1 MDKKKLRGYIF
12 ILAVCVLASVFLPKL
27 LDAAAD
33 RVVDGIDEETE
44 VSTEGYGTGMSGML
58 GGDADRETESQTESD
73 GVAADLNTDKKE
85 NAEQSQT
92 ESSETDDSEMAS
104 SGATSSGIVQTPY
117 EQMKADGPRTDA
129 EIQEG
134 KEQKDKA
141 LQKFR
146 SSFNPTITESF
157 SGLQDAFIGE
167 HEDEFRDAIADHI
180 FQAYGN
186 LYTVTKIELVEFLDE
201 TDDEVRCMVRV
212 YTKSGDR
219 TYSQDYIAAYSKA
232 QDFYSVYAY
241 NR

>member
-12 ILAVCVLASVFLPKL
+12 ILAVCIMASIFLPKL
-27 LDAAAD
+27 LDIAAD
-33 RVVDGIDEETE
+33 RMMDGIDEETE
-44 VSTEGYGTGMSGML
+44 VSTESEGTGLSGRL
-58 GGDADRETESQTESD
+58 SGETGNESEAGSGSVTSVD
-73 GVAADLNTDKKE
+73 DK
-85 NAEQSQT
+85 N
-92 ESSETDDSEMAS
+92 SSEAASPEMTTEDSLR
-104 SGATSSGIVQTPY
+104 TSE
-117 EQMKADGPRTDA
+117 EQMKEDGPRTDA
-129 EIQEG
+129 EIQKE
-134 KEQKDKA
+134 KEQKDQA
-141 LQKFR
+141 LRKFR

-157 SGLQDAFIGE
+157 SGLQEAFIGE

>member
-1 MDKKKLRGYIF
+1 MDKKKLRGYVF
-12 ILAVCVLASVFLPKL
+12 ILAVCIMASIFLPKL
-27 LDAAAD
+27 LDIAAD
-33 RVVDGIDEETE
+33 RMMDGIDEETE
-44 VSTEGYGTGMSGML
+44 VSTESEGTGLSGRL
-58 GGDADRETESQTESD
+58 SGETGNESETEPGVMTSVDDNDSSESVSTEAATEGPSQTPD
-73 GVAADLNTDKKE
+73 V
-85 NAEQSQT
+85 
-92 ESSETDDSEMAS
+92 
-104 SGATSSGIVQTPY
+104 
-117 EQMKADGPRTDA
+117 QMKEDGPRTDA
-129 EIQEG
+129 EIQKE
-134 KEQKDKA
+134 KEQKDQA
-141 LQKFR
+141 LRKFR
-146 SSFNPTITESF
+146 SSFSPTITESF
-157 SGLQDAFIGE
+157 SGLQEAFIGE

>member
-12 ILAVCVLASVFLPKL
+12 ILAVCIMASILLPKL
-27 LDAAAD
+27 LDTAAD
-33 RVVDGIDEETE
+33 RMMDGIDEETE
-44 VSTEGYGTGMSGML
+44 VSTESEGTGMSGTL
-58 GGDADRETESQTESD
+58 GGEAENESETEPGGMASVDDSNSSESVSTEADTEGSSQTSD
-73 GVAADLNTDKKE
+73 
-85 NAEQSQT
+85 
-92 ESSETDDSEMAS
+92 
-104 SGATSSGIVQTPY
+104 
-117 EQMKADGPRTDA
+117 EQMKEDGPRTDA
-129 EIQEG
+129 EIQKE
-134 KEQKDKA
+134 KEQKDQA
-141 LQKFR
+141 LRKFR

-157 SGLQDAFIGE
+157 SGLQEAFVGD
-167 HEDEFRDAIADHI
+167 HEDEFRAAIADHI